1 MFQPDKIIPAANVG
15 ESEAAAF
22 HKQAP
27 ASFVH
32 LLTEHSLTMYRVLR
46 LRSKAF
52 ERLLISMATPPA
64 FACNS

>member
-27 ASFVH
+27 AFYLQGCRINLFSG
-32 LLTEHSLTMYRVLR
+32 
-46 LRSKAF
+46 AF
-52 ERLLISMATPPA
+52 HI
-64 FACNS
+64 